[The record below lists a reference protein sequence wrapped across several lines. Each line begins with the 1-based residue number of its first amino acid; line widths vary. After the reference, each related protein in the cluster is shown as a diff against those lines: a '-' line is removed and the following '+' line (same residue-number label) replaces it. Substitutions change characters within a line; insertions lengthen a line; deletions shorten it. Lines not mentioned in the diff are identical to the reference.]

1 MSGPSFITL
10 TVASASVAWTLSAAP
25 TSAQAPEAP
34 IWIAWNTRLES
45 VQGALVWLTGDG
57 VRMRDDHGREI
68 EIDAPDLVAIM
79 QTSPDSGRL
88 VVAPMGATN
97 AGRRPAVIELADGQR
112 WPCHVLATG
121 GPEDLAVQV
130 PDIGT
135 TSLSLDVM
143 TRIVFDPA
151 MQARDAP
158 AAAADRIV
166 LVNGDVIEGTLLSMA
181 SDIEIDSGEAVTGI
195 PASSVAVV
203 ELVNPPIRPA
213 PMRLWLNGGAVF
225 AAPALVGGSTSELQ
239 CTLIAPDGRGWHE
252 VGVWKPWDRS
262 ANHALEAV
270 EFAPGRLVP
279 WASLQVTSCAPEGE
293 RRWTPPPAVQEGP
306 CLLDLAQV
314 ELPGPMRVTWRL
326 PAGAE
331 YACAQVSLA
340 DPSSPWADCV
350 VRVEQQGRMLW
361 EQRLNAAQPRSSW
374 AVRLDDDTD
383 LTLRV
388 LAGQFGPIDDRVLL
402 SLGWVLLGGHD
413 ESD

>member
-1 MSGPSFITL
+1 MSGSPFLSL
-10 TVASASVAWTLSAAP
+10 ACAAASAAWTLSAAP
-25 TSAQAPEAP
+25 TSAQAPQAQT
-34 IWIAWNTRLES
+34 WIAWNDRLES
-45 VQGALVWLTGDG
+45 VQGELVWLTGDG

-68 EIDAPDLVAIM
+68 EIDAHNLVALM
-79 QTSPDSGRL
+79 QTAPGSGPL
-88 VVAPMGATN
+88 VVAPMDAAN
-97 AGRRPAVIELADGQR
+97 AGGRPAIVELTDGQR

-121 GPEDLAVQV
+121 GPEDLAVEI
-130 PDIGT
+130 PNIGT
-135 TSLSLDVM
+135 ASLPLDVI
-143 TRIVFDPA
+143 TRIVFDRA

-158 AAAADRIV
+158 AAAEDRVV
-166 LVNGDVIEGTLLSMA
+166 LVNRDVIEGTVLSMA
-181 SDIEIDSGEAVTGI
+181 SDIEIDSGGSVMSI
-195 PASSVAVV
+195 PAASVAVV

-213 PMRLWLNGGAVF
+213 PMRLWLDGGAVF

-239 CTLIAPDGRGWHE
+239 CTLIAPNGRGWHE
-252 VGVWKPWDRS
+252 ISVWKPWDRS

-279 WASLQVTSCAPEGE
+279 WASLQVRSFAPEGE
-293 RRWTPPPAVQEGP
+293 RRWAPPPAVQEGP

-314 ELPGPMRVTWRL
+314 GLPGPMRVTWHL
-326 PAGAE
+326 PAGAQ

-374 AVRLDDDTD
+374 AVRLDDDAD

-388 LAGQFGPIDDRVLL
+388 LEGEYGPIDDRVLL
-402 SLGWVLLGGHD
+402 SLGWVLLGSHD